1 MEAFTRCPACEATYH
16 LEVSELAEAAGVVR
30 CSNCGKTFNS
40 LACLFQSRPDEHD
53 QPLRGGGMPPLLG
66 NRVFLQHEIPGLDE
80 AGLDGVG
87 RAPREPDADAS
98 ADDQQVESTLEQAM
112 ATPALRS
119 WGWPTLAAGLL
130 LALIGQAV
138 WLFELP
144 DRLEGLQSDQ
154 ARPPQEAIVLIA
166 RDLHAHPSVND
177 AVIISA
183 TLRNRIPTPI
193 SLPLIEL
200 RLYDTTNQVLG
211 VRRFQ
216 PSEYLPANRQDD
228 VELGSGDELPI
239 ILEVVVTGSQPAGFE
254 FRYFQNT

>member
-16 LEVSELAEAAGVVR
+16 LEVPELAEAAGVVR

-40 LACLFQSRPDEHD
+40 LACLFQSRPDEND

-80 AGLDGVG
+80 TD
-87 RAPREPDADAS
+87 RAPFEPDVNTS
-98 ADDQQVESTLEQAM
+98 ADDQRVENSLEQPTA
-112 ATPALRS
+112 PPGRRS
-119 WGWPTLAAGLL
+119 WGWATFAVGLL
-130 LALIGQAV
+130 FALTGQAV
-138 WLFELP
+138 WLFDLP
-144 DRLEGLQSDQ
+144 DRMENLQSGQ
-154 ARPPQEAIVLIA
+154 ARPPQDAIALIA
-166 RDLHAHPSVND
+166 RDLHEHPSVNG
-177 AVIISA
+177 AVTISA
-183 TLRNRIPTPI
+183 TLRNRISTPI

-216 PSEYLPANRQDD
+216 PSEYLPANRQDN
-228 VELGSGDELPI
+228 VELSPGDELPI